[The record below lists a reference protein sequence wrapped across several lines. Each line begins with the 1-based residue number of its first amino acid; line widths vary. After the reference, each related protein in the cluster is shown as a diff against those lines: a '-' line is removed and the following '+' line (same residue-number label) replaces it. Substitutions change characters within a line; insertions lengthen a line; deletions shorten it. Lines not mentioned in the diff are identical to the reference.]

1 MYYMIIVQ
9 FVGMIVFSIISGA
22 YKQVIKVPSVYHVI
36 NQKAQDITAYLQRI
50 DKSRKEDQLSDKIY
64 D

>member
-1 MYYMIIVQ
+1 MIIVQ

-50 DKSRKEDQLSDKIY
+50 DKIRKEDQLSDKIY

>member
-1 MYYMIIVQ
+1 
-9 FVGMIVFSIISGA
+9 VGMIVFSIISGA

-50 DKSRKEDQLSDKIY
+50 DKIRKEDQLSDKIY

>member
-50 DKSRKEDQLSDKIY
+50 DKIRKEDQLSDKIY